1 MRNNFI
7 SKVKGDKN
15 MENTYPEYPKRYEII
30 WNVNVTDVE
39 LQILLEEWQGYFD
52 ACEAQKE

>member
-1 MRNNFI
+1 
-7 SKVKGDKN
+7 